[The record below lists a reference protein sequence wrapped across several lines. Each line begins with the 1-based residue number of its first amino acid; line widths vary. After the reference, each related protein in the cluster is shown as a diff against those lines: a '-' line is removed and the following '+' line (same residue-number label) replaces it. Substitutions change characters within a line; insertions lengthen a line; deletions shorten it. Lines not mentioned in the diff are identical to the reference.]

1 VIQQGESLLAGARAL
16 PPATLSSVHFM
27 VADAYAT
34 IVWLAKTTDSE
45 YHDPKKYEP
54 MADSARYS
62 QRCQGASFILP

>member
-1 VIQQGESLLAGARAL
+1 
-16 PPATLSSVHFM
+16 M